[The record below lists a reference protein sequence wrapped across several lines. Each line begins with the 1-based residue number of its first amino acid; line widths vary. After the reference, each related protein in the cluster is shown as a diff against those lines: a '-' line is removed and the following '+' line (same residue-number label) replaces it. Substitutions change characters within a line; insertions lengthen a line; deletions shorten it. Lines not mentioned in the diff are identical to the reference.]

1 MVALFSVLSITS
13 MVVQNSI
20 YNGVTKKTLTT
31 DGRLY
36 KYNMLTYLVCIVL
49 FGVFMLG
56 ESISLYTVLLG
67 LVFGIAAALSNLYRM
82 MALSTGPMHITL
94 LVTTSSMIIPTMSG
108 VFFGEEFSLA
118 KLVLV
123 LVLIGFI
130 YMSMNGK
137 GGEKINKKWVL
148 CCFTAFI
155 FQGSIGV
162 LQKVHQSSSHKGEA
176 HAFLFVAFICSAV
189 YCIIRSGKEFK
200 QISFDRATKLFA
212 LICGVCIY
220 TMNFLN
226 LKLSGM
232 LPSQLFFPLING
244 STIVLCSVMS
254 VVVFK
259 ERLSKK
265 QLFGL
270 VGGILTLIGI
280 CLVK

>member
-20 YNGVTKKTLTT
+20 YNRVSKKTLTT

-36 KYNMLTYLVCIVL
+36 KYNMLSYCVCIVL
-49 FGVFMLG
+49 FGIFMLR
-56 ESISLYTVLLG
+56 ENISLYTVLLG
-67 LVFGIAAALSNLYRM
+67 LVFGVATALSNLYRM

-162 LQKVHQSSSHKGEA
+162 LQKVHQSSNHKGEA
-176 HAFLFVAFICSAV
+176 NAFLFVAFVCSAV

-212 LICGVCIY
+212 LVCGVCIY

-244 STIVLCSVMS
+244 STIILCSVMS

>member
-1 MVALFSVLSITS
+1 MVALFSILSITS

-20 YNGVTKKTLTT
+20 YNNVSKKTLNTNAK
-31 DGRLY
+31 LH
-36 KYNMLTYLVCIVL
+36 KYNMLAYLVCIVL
-49 FGVFMLG
+49 FGLFMLG
-56 ESISLYTVLLG
+56 ESISVYTVLLG
-67 LVFGIAAALSNLYRM
+67 LVFGVATALSNLYRM
-82 MALSTGPMHITL
+82 MALSSGPMHITL

-108 VFFGEEFSLA
+108 VFFGEKFSLA

-137 GGEKINKKWVL
+137 GGEKINKKWFL
-148 CCFTAFI
+148 CCLTAFI

-162 LQKVHQSSSHKGEA
+162 LQKIHQSSPHKDEA
-176 HAFLFVAFICSAV
+176 NAFLFVTFICSAV

-200 QISFDRATKLFA
+200 QIKLERTTKLLA

-244 STIVLCSVMS
+244 STIILCSVMS